1 MPISANASL
10 SSHISSSYQAWLFC
24 ADSTQAPVCILI
36 GPSHEKEER
45 TAAYYAM
52 KYIAAK
58 SQAHIQERNAMKDA
72 SDHVLAILDTLVD
85 EFTFIKQLTEAEHK
99 INQMID
105 KYEVLEEEKRTL
117 DILNWELEVQAK
129 TEAYQEQ
136 VAWREEEKA
145 RKLAELDEEYE
156 PWRWAGNIAQTGL

>member
-1 MPISANASL
+1 
-10 SSHISSSYQAWLFC
+10 
-24 ADSTQAPVCILI
+24 
-36 GPSHEKEER
+36 
-45 TAAYYAM
+45 
-52 KYIAAK
+52 
-58 SQAHIQERNAMKDA
+58 MKDA

-105 KYEVLEEEKRTL
+105 EYEVLEEEKRTL
-117 DILNWELEVQAK
+117 GILNWELEVQAK